1 MGTFKDIDE
10 VREFF
15 SKDRY
20 ATMSGMVVDDY
31 GEDYSVCSVVLND
44 NHKNGYGGIMGGVMF
59 TLADFAFAVVSN
71 NVHQSTVAQQ
81 MSINYLSAPKGT
93 KLIATAKLKKNGRTS
108 TIVNIDV
115 VDDTGRDI
123 AQVVGTGFKLGV

>member
-108 TIVNIDV
+108 TIVNIDI

>member
-93 KLIATAKLKKNGRTS
+93 KLIATARLKKNGRTS
-108 TIVNIDV
+108 TIVNIDI

>member
-1 MGTFKDIDE
+1 MGTFKNIDE

-15 SKDRY
+15 KRDRY

-31 GEDYSVCSVVLND
+31 GEDYSICSVVLND

-71 NVHQSTVAQQ
+71 NIHQSTVAQQ
-81 MSINYLSAPKGT
+81 MSINYLNAPKGG
-93 KLIATAKLKKNGRTS
+93 KLIAKATLKKSGRSS
-108 TIVNIDV
+108 TIVNIDIT
-115 VDDTGRDI
+115 DDTGRDI
-123 AQVVGTGFKLGV
+123 AQVVGTGFKL

>member
-71 NVHQSTVAQQ
+71 KVHQSTVAQQ

-93 KLIATAKLKKNGRTS
+93 KLIATARLKKNGRTS
-108 TIVNIDV
+108 TIVNIDI

>member
-1 MGTFKDIDE
+1 MGTFKNIDE

-15 SKDRY
+15 KRDRY

-31 GEDYSVCSVVLND
+31 GEDYSICSVVLND

-71 NVHQSTVAQQ
+71 NIHQSTVAQQ
-81 MSINYLSAPKGT
+81 MSINYLNAPKGG
-93 KLIATAKLKKNGRTS
+93 KLIARATLKKSGRSS
-108 TIVNIDV
+108 TIVNIDIT
-115 VDDTGRDI
+115 DDTGRDI
-123 AQVVGTGFKLGV
+123 AQVVGTGFKL

>member
-108 TIVNIDV
+108 TIVNIDI

-123 AQVVGTGFKLGV
+123 AQVVGTGFKLGI

>member
-10 VREFF
+10 VKDFF

-108 TIVNIDV
+108 TIVNIDI